1 MTESQ
6 LLYCALEVINQI
18 QFVGITEKMLES
30 VNTFFEM
37 NNISPVESLENLN
50 ASNTALDINES
61 TVKKIA
67 NLMTMNLPSAFS
79 ILTFGCFA
87 NAK

>member
-50 ASNTALDINES
+50 ASNTALLLVEGVI
-61 TVKKIA
+61 KK
-67 NLMTMNLPSAFS
+67 S
-79 ILTFGCFA
+79 
-87 NAK
+87 K

>member
-67 NLMTMNLPSAFS
+67 KFNQADIELYDYALEKLQKF
-79 ILTFGCFA
+79 LLF
-87 NAK
+87 